1 MINDERLPGSSPND
15 AGGEVSAINPR
26 DRIVSL
32 ERGLTVLAAV
42 GRGPGK
48 TLAEIAAAAGVSRA
62 AARRILITLSGL
74 DYVEQRG
81 TGFFVRPRVFEFGY
95 AYLSE
100 EPLTAVATAHLEA
113 LAKTLGE
120 FCSIAVASGTDIV
133 HIMREAP
140 QRFMRPDI
148 PIGSRFPAF
157 STAQG
162 RVLLA
167 ALPAEALESQL
178 GKLTI
183 RPFTS
188 HTARSRDEVMAS
200 IEQVH
205 KLGYALND
213 QEMEYGVRSAGV
225 PILDRDGHAVAA
237 LGTIVNAR
245 EVSITQLRTRAVP
258 ALLAT
263 AERISADL
271 RAAPVTAPRA
281 YRRPAS

>member
-1 MINDERLPGSSPND
+1 VSEDDPMSASP
-15 AGGEVSAINPR
+15 EVSAINPR

-32 ERGLTVLAAV
+32 ERGLAVLAAV
-42 GRGPGK
+42 GRGPGM
-48 TLAEIAAAAGVSRA
+48 TLAEIASAAGVSRA

-81 TGFFVRPRVFEFGY
+81 NGFFVRPRVFEFGY

-100 EPLTAVATAHLEA
+100 QPLTAVAATHLEA
-113 LAKTLGE
+113 LSTTLGE
-120 FCSIAVASGTDIV
+120 FCSIAVASGPEIV

-167 ALPAEALESQL
+167 ALSPEALENVL
-178 GKLTI
+178 ETLTI
-183 RPFTS
+183 TPFTT
-188 HTARSRDEVMAS
+188 HTARSREQVLAS
-200 IEQVH
+200 IEQVRT
-205 KLGYALND
+205 LGYALND

-225 PILDRDGHAVAA
+225 AILDRDGHALAA
-237 LGTIVNAR
+237 LGTIVNAS
-245 EVSITQLRTRAVP
+245 EVSIAQLRTRAVP
-258 ALLAT
+258 ELRAT

-271 RAAPVTAPRA
+271 RAAPVSAPRA
-281 YRRPAS
+281 FRRPAS